1 MEKMKSLASQLREQM
16 AKTAEKAT
24 AEAKKTET
32 EPSKKATAKRER
44 TIRSPILTELMEY
57 DNSDHKTMVHF
68 RLDKE
73 SADFINKFKI
83 ATGVDVTRFVAF
95 AVRHLIS
102 NNPELKTVIK
112 QFIQNSSL

>member
-16 AKTAEKAT
+16 AKATEKPAT
-24 AEAKKTET
+24 EVKNAKAG
-32 EPSKKATAKRER
+32 PSKKATVKGER
-44 TIRSPILTELMEY
+44 TIRSPILTELMDY

-95 AVRHLIS
+95 AVRHLIN
-102 NNPELKTVIK
+102 NNPELKTVIR

>member
-1 MEKMKSLASQLREQM
+1 MKSLADQLRERMTKSTDKSAGESPKTEAGPPRKSM
-16 AKTAEKAT
+16 AKGTKAVQS
-24 AEAKKTET
+24 A
-32 EPSKKATAKRER
+32 
-44 TIRSPILTELMEY
+44 ILTELMEY
-57 DNSDHKTMVHF
+57 DNGDHKTMVHF

-73 SADFINKFKI
+73 SVDFINKFKI
-83 ATGVDVTRFVAF
+83 ATGVDVTKFVAF